1 MGQITA
7 LRRARQ
13 QRARQQIEQQK
24 LLETRDRRHPA
35 RRPIDQ
41 AIWRAAQVNQS
52 DLLQALAALEQ
63 ENSALRSQLR
73 TDHLTGV
80 FNRAA
85 LMEQLQREWQRHT
98 SHGHNSALLLI
109 DLNGFKQIN
118 DRFGHTVGDRM
129 LVEAAKYF
137 ATQLRTSDMIA
148 RLGGDEFAILLRD
161 TDRDDA
167 RHVAEKLCALA
178 PRLEFSAEI
187 QGVAVQLEF
196 AIGVAALDSGIDSV
210 LAWID
215 AADKA
220 MYLHKRSARPPLR
233 CV

>member
-7 LRRARQ
+7 LRRVRQ
-13 QRARQQIEQQK
+13 QLEQQK

-63 ENSALRSQLR
+63 ENNALRSQLR
-73 TDHLTGV
+73 VDHLTGV

-98 SHGHNSALLLI
+98 CHGHNAALLLI

-118 DRFGHTVGDRM
+118 DRFGHSVGDRM

-137 ATQLRTSDMIA
+137 STQLRTSDMIA

-167 RHVAEKLCALA
+167 RYVATKLSAMA
-178 PRLEFSAEI
+178 PRLQFSVDD
-187 QGVAVQLEF
+187 QGSDALQLEF
-196 AIGVAALDSGIDSV
+196 AIGVAELNGGIDSV
-210 LAWID
+210 VAWID

-220 MYLHKRSARPPLR
+220 MYLHKRSARAPLR
-233 CV
+233 SV